1 MPRRTAAAVAETR
14 AAVTEAATQRASV
27 EGLDGLTIGGLADQ
41 VEMRKS
47 SVYSLFGSKEDLQR
61 ATLAA
66 AVESFRSE
74 VWDPVADR
82 EPGLPR
88 LLALCES
95 WLDYH
100 RREVMPGGCFL
111 TTATV
116 EFDARPGPLRDA
128 TAETMERWLGLLE
141 REARI
146 AIDAGDLPPDTDA
159 ADLAFEL
166 NALAAAGSYGFQLW
180 RDPELF
186 DRALRS
192 MRRALGADMNP
203 GNGGANADSGGAAG
217 ARHRVH
223 RRRGHRRGV

>member
-1 MPRRTAAAVAETR
+1 MPRRSAAAVAETR
-14 AAVTEAATQRASV
+14 AAVTETAMQRASI
-27 EGLDGLTIGGLADQ
+27 EGLGGLTIGGLAD
-41 VEMRKS
+41 EAAMRKS
-47 SVYSLFGSKEDLQR
+47 SVFSLYGSKEDLQL
-61 ATLAA
+61 ATLEA
-66 AVESFRSE
+66 AVGSFRAE
-74 VWDPVADR
+74 VWSPVADL

-88 LLALCES
+88 LLALCDT

-128 TAETMERWLGLLE
+128 TAETMERWLGVLE

-146 AIDAGDLPPDTDA
+146 AIDSGDLPPDTDA

-186 DRALRS
+186 ERARRS

-203 GNGGANADSGGAAG
+203 GDGGTDANPGRPAG

-223 RRRGHRRGV
+223 RRRDHRRGL